1 MHPIT
6 PNNQDAYVVFAN
18 YKLALA
24 KSIASHCTTST
35 FAICLCE
42 FKLPRCSC

>member
-6 PNNQDAYVVFAN
+6 PNNQDEYVFAN
-18 YKLALA
+18 YKLVLA
-24 KSIASHCTTST
+24 KSIASDRTTST

-42 FKLPRCSC
+42 VKLPRCSC